1 MEWKDWIG
9 KRIFV
14 QLKSGSV
21 YSGEVLSI
29 DDEAKPLIFFEI
41 IDKFGEKITFVHS
54 EILKI
59 KEEKA

>member
-29 DDEAKPLIFFEI
+29 DEESKPLIFFEI